1 MGNLSN
7 IIQNFNSN
15 NIPKLESHV
24 KVTQYL
30 TLLKY
35 VSLYIKKKIHMF
47 YFSLKWLQQKY
58 RKTENRVLSALRIL
72 N

>member
-24 KVTQYL
+24 KVTQCL

-35 VSLYIKKKIHMF
+35 VSLYIKKIHMF
-47 YFSLKWLQQKY
+47 YFSLKWLQQKCW
-58 RKTENRVLSALRIL
+58 RTENRFLSALRIL

>member
-35 VSLYIKKKIHMF
+35 VSLYIKKNTYVLFFSQMAATKI
-47 YFSLKWLQQKY
+47 
-58 RKTENRVLSALRIL
+58 
-72 N
+72 